1 MKGFP
6 NGQCSHS
13 SHYRGALHQSLCLAI
28 QPTEYKNKKNNR
40 PKMDECR
47 QKLGKN
53 RQCVIEFRVYM
64 QENNRHASVH
74 ILPSRA
80 GSHTE
85 LGYLEP
91 LVPGTWPEISI
102 VLWLLNTAS
111 RAKESEIYLVWQLLW
126 LRILL
131 DTQPMNISKWL
142 NSSHHTQT
150 CYNANMATLFKPC
163 VHTNR
168 SLFIHKIKRPSYLLT
183 KGTPTLYIYNITT
196 PNHSLP
202 YPENPILKIGE
213 LAIYHVINTFPRG
226 SKMKSLF
233 EC

>member
-1 MKGFP
+1 
-6 NGQCSHS
+6 
-13 SHYRGALHQSLCLAI
+13 
-28 QPTEYKNKKNNR
+28 
-40 PKMDECR
+40 
-47 QKLGKN
+47 
-53 RQCVIEFRVYM
+53 M

-102 VLWLLNTAS
+102 VLWLLNTTS
-111 RAKESEIYLVWQLLW
+111 QAKESEIYLVWQLLW

-150 CYNANMATLFKPC
+150 CYNANMATLFKPYVNTC
-163 VHTNR
+163 R
-168 SLFIHKIKRPSYLLT
+168 SLFIHKIKRPSLLET
-183 KGTPTLYIYNITT
+183 KGTPTPHLSSTT
-196 PNHSLP
+196 LLHKTIH
-202 YPENPILKIGE
+202 YCPENPILKIGE
-213 LAIYHVINTFPRG
+213 GATGYLSRNKYFPER
-226 SKMKSLF
+226 F
-233 EC
+233 

>member
-1 MKGFP
+1 MGEK
-6 NGQCSHS
+6 Q
-13 SHYRGALHQSLCLAI
+13 A
-28 QPTEYKNKKNNR
+28 E
-40 PKMDECR
+40 
-47 QKLGKN
+47 
-53 RQCVIEFRVYM
+53 RVRVDM
-64 QENNRHASVH
+64 QENNRLASVH
-74 ILPSRA
+74 IPPSRA

-102 VLWLLNTAS
+102 VLWLLNTTS
-111 RAKESEIYLVWQLLW
+111 QAKESEIYLVWQLLW

>member
-1 MKGFP
+1 MGEK
-6 NGQCSHS
+6 Q
-13 SHYRGALHQSLCLAI
+13 A
-28 QPTEYKNKKNNR
+28 E
-40 PKMDECR
+40 
-47 QKLGKN
+47 
-53 RQCVIEFRVYM
+53 RVRVDM
-64 QENNRHASVH
+64 QENNRLASVH

-80 GSHTE
+80 CSHTE

-111 RAKESEIYLVWQLLW
+111 QAKESEIYLVWQLLW

-168 SLFIHKIKRPSYLLT
+168 SLFIHEIKRHSYLLT
-183 KGTPTLYIYNITT
+183 IVTHTYSLHLQHYYTKPFTTL
-196 PNHSLP
+196 PRKSHSEDWRTGYLSRNK
-202 YPENPILKIGE
+202 YFPER
-213 LAIYHVINTFPRG
+213 F
-226 SKMKSLF
+226 
-233 EC
+233 

>member
-1 MKGFP
+1 MVEK
-6 NGQCSHS
+6 Q
-13 SHYRGALHQSLCLAI
+13 A
-28 QPTEYKNKKNNR
+28 E
-40 PKMDECR
+40 
-47 QKLGKN
+47 
-53 RQCVIEFRVYM
+53 RVRAYM

-102 VLWLLNTAS
+102 VLWLLNTTS
-111 RAKESEIYLVWQLLW
+111 QAKESEIYLVWQLLW

-150 CYNANMATLFKPC
+150 CYNANMATLFKPY
-163 VHTNR
+163 VHTYR
-168 SLFIHKIKRPSYLLT
+168 SLSIHKIKRPSLLET
-183 KGTPTLYIYNITT
+183 KEHLLLLQHYYTKPFTTLPRKSHSQDWRTGYRLSIT
-196 PNHSLP
+196 
-202 YPENPILKIGE
+202 
-213 LAIYHVINTFPRG
+213 
-226 SKMKSLF
+226 
-233 EC
+233 